1 MALPLYLRRGGG
13 ATWTGWDEWIDIAS
27 FTQFGQLAVT
37 GSATLDGTLNVSL
50 LEGFTPQSG
59 DHYQIM
65 DFASRS
71 GDFANKNG
79 FDLGNGNA
87 FSEQFSA
94 SSLTLAVNQSTQTT
108 FFTGLSAPSITYGA
122 SSTTLAGSLSS
133 GTTQLVSAGETVQVT
148 LNGVSQNATLDSNDN
163 FSINFDTATLAV
175 SGSPYTITVSYA
187 GDANFDAA
195 TGSSALTVTP
205 YALSYSIGN
214 DSQTYGSPANLA
226 SDLGTTINTGVN
238 AENLDITY
246 SSTGDTGTAHVAG
259 SPYAITGV
267 PSDGTGKLSDYMVT
281 LKNGALT
288 VNPYAFTYQIGN
300 DSQTYGSPANLA
312 SDLGTT
318 INTGVNG
325 ENLDITY
332 SSTGDTGTAHVAGS
346 PYAVTG
352 VPSDGTGKLS
362 DYMVTLKNGAL
373 TVNPYAFTYQI
384 GNDSQT
390 YGSPANLASDLGTTI
405 NTGVNGE
412 KLDIAYASSG
422 ETATAKVGAYA
433 ISGML
438 ANGTGL
444 LSSYAITLIN
454 GMLTVSPAAL
464 TITANNLSK
473 TYGQTVS
480 FAGNEFTT
488 SGLLNDDTVTQVT
501 LSSAGAPATA
511 TVAGSP
517 YAITPSAAV
526 GSGLGNYIISYANG
540 SLTVH
545 PESPLVISA
554 TSGSGQ
560 STPFGA
566 GFALP
571 LVVTVTDAFG
581 DVIPG
586 VSVTFTT
593 PGSGPSGT
601 LRTATAT
608 TGENGQASE
617 TVTANGIA
625 GSYQITAAISEVAMP
640 AAFQLTNLPATISG
654 TVFQDINI
662 NGVQDPGEPGL
673 AGQTVFLDLSGSG
686 TLETEDPTTTTDSNG
701 NYQFTISSA
710 GTYTVRQ
717 VLPGGVPLRTP
728 ASGDYQLT
736 LTSGVNVAGQ
746 NFAEVPTSI
755 IVPLTLPLNTPF
767 PKQGNANADFIEAI
781 YRTVL
786 SRDAEPGGLAY
797 WTNLLNS
804 RALSRLQ
811 VVQEIWGSV
820 EHLTQEVTDFYFT
833 LLDRAPDPRGL
844 QSWVQ
849 AMQNGLT
856 EEQVAYDFLDS
867 PEYLSKGDKYFVDH
881 MYQSLLGRTYDAAGE
896 AYWLN
901 ALGDDLSGNATH
913 APSLTHGQVVTDF
926 LYSPESLNRLVEG
939 YYQVVLQRLADPQ
952 GLNDWLTA
960 LQQGAPFSTIDQE
973 FLSSD
978 EFYSDAAA
986 HG

>member
-259 SPYAITGV
+259 SPYAI
-267 PSDGTGKLSDYMVT
+267 
-281 LKNGALT
+281 
-288 VNPYAFTYQIGN
+288 
-300 DSQTYGSPANLA
+300 
-312 SDLGTT
+312 
-318 INTGVNG
+318 
-325 ENLDITY
+325 
-332 SSTGDTGTAHVAGS
+332 
-346 PYAVTG
+346 TG